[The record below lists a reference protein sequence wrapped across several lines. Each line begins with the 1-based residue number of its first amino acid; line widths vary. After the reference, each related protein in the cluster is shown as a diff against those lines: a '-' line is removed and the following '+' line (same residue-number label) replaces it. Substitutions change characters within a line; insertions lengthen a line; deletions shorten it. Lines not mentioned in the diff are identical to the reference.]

1 MTASTSKSFSSAF
14 VLFFLAS
21 IYPFLS
27 FFEHNV
33 SETYYF
39 VSIFTVWAA
48 IFLAGV
54 LALLFSTKIW
64 PKWSPQTGSLIFGI
78 GLVAL
83 FSFHHVEKITADF
96 GIYLGTIKISIWAV
110 LVLAL
115 CVAGFFISR
124 SSKLVTVILFMMLGM
139 NLAPASSVLM
149 ALYNSR
155 VVSKEKASGHQLE
168 IAASD
173 ISEKPNVYWIITDMY
188 ARDDVLRD
196 EYAYDNTP
204 FLEDLRQRGFFV
216 ADKSYSNM
224 NSTKLSVST
233 TLSMDYYLPVQTELN
248 SMLWQNK
255 LQGEN
260 PVVEKFRLLGYRYI
274 HVEPGGNNLKTRCGG
289 GEDLCLH
296 GAQHAAIS
304 LNEAHIG
311 LMRLTP
317 FYRILKTL
325 NVNFFSFDFTRIED
339 IQTHVQPKDQA
350 PFFMMAHVLS
360 PHPPARFDANCDYL
374 KQTDWELLGEDSQH
388 TDASYVQDVACLNKR
403 LITFT
408 DWVHENDPQAIV
420 IIQGDHGSFLHTSR
434 IENTPENIVKR
445 SYWHTPLAIMNAYYV
460 PEKCR
465 AGLYD
470 SISPINNFPFV
481 FACIEN
487 KRFVPLPDRSFIQ
500 HRKPKFEKFH
510 EEIYEIDYE
519 ARTPPATVQPL
530 PVQ

>member
-1 MTASTSKSFSSAF
+1 MTVSAPKNFSSALL
-14 VLFFLAS
+14 LFFLAS

-39 VSIFTVWAA
+39 VSIFTVWTVM
-48 IFLAGV
+48 FLAGV
-54 LALLFSTKIW
+54 IALLFSTKIW

-83 FSFHHVEKITADF
+83 FSFHHVEKITADL
-96 GIYLGTIKISIWAV
+96 GIYLGTVKIAIWAV
-110 LVLAL
+110 LLLVF
-115 CVAGFFISR
+115 CVAGFFISK
-124 SSKLVTVILFMMLGM
+124 SNKLVTVIMFMLLGI

-155 VVSKEKASGHQLE
+155 IASEAQTSEKHS
-168 IAASD
+168 ITAATD

-188 ARDDVLRD
+188 ARDDVLRE

-204 FLEDLRQRGFFV
+204 FLDDLRQRGFFV
-216 ADKSYSNM
+216 ADKSYSNF

-248 SMLWQNK
+248 SMLWQSR

-260 PVVEKFRLLGYRYI
+260 PVVEKFRSLGYRYI

-325 NVNFFSFDFTRIED
+325 NVNFFSFDFTHVED
-339 IQTHVQPKDQA
+339 IQTHVQPQQYA
-350 PFFMMAHVLS
+350 PFFMMAHILS

-374 KQTDWELLGEDSQH
+374 KQTDWELLGEDSPH
-388 TDASYVQDVACLNKR
+388 TDASYAQDVKCLNKR
-403 LITFT
+403 LLGLM

-434 IENTPENIVKR
+434 MENTPENIVKR
-445 SYWHTPLAIMNAYYV
+445 AYWHTPLAIMNAYHM

-465 AGLYD
+465 AELYD
-470 SISPINNFPFV
+470 SISPINNFPLV
-481 FACIEN
+481 FSCIEN
-487 KRFVPLPDRSFIQ
+487 KPFVPLPDRSFIQ

-519 ARTPPATVQPL
+519 GRTPPTAEQPSS
-530 PVQ
+530 Q